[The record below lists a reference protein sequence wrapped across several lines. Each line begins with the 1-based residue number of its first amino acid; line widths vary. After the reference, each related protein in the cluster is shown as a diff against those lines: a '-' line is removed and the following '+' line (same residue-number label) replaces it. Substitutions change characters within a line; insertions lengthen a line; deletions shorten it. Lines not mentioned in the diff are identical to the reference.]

1 MIKNNLVNNLL
12 RLEVAKKGQTATFA
26 FIGFA
31 VISFVY
37 GYGCVRFLLLIKILS
52 ALLLIIATIRYFL
65 YDRIIK
71 KNSITQKEWY
81 ATVVLIM
88 LNGIGNGAIL
98 WLAAFELQMSGVH
111 FVVTTTMVA
120 GLVGASMVT
129 LAYFTMLFIPFQ
141 LFLLVPQVSTI
152 FYLYFSHG
160 LNFLPLIGLYLMYFA
175 YQVKQFRTYHSDLV
189 KLFNYQVELEE
200 KNVELNA
207 SKDIIIEQTSQLIHA
222 SRLAIVGEIS
232 AGIAH
237 EINNPLAII
246 SSSSHLLSRF
256 SKSQEFDN
264 MLLTRYLGKINKS
277 TERISSIVKGL
288 KYFSSQSDERDPKK
302 NCFIKSIIEETTP
315 FCMDHLNSFDI
326 KFQVENIPNLMINCH
341 PVQIS
346 QVLINLLKNAS
357 DALVEN
363 ETMDKW
369 ISISFR
375 EDGEYFYFIVSNSG
389 DKISHEVASRIFNP
403 FFTTKNTGTGLG
415 LSISQT
421 IMKDHG
427 GELYVDVNNYNN
439 TTFVMKHPIDN
450 FLH

>member
-1 MIKNNLVNNLL
+1 MIKRNRVNNLL
-12 RLEVAKKGQTATFA
+12 RLEVAKKGQTATYA
-26 FIGFA
+26 FFGFA
-31 VISFVY
+31 IISFIY
-37 GYGCVRFLLLIKILS
+37 GYGCVRFLSLIQTISAGLLIV
-52 ALLLIIATIRYFL
+52 TIVRYFL
-65 YDRIIK
+65 YDKIIK
-71 KNSITQKEWY
+71 NNSITEKEWF
-81 ATVVLIM
+81 ATVTLIT
-88 LNGIGNGAIL
+88 LNGLGNASIL
-98 WLAAFELQMSGVH
+98 WLAAFELQMSGIH

-120 GLVGASMVT
+120 GLVGASIVT
-129 LAYFTMLFIPFQ
+129 LSYFTMLFIPFQ
-141 LFLLVPQVSTI
+141 IFLLLPQVLTI
-152 FYLYFSHG
+152 FYLYYSKG
-160 LNFLPLIGLYLMYFA
+160 LNYLPLIGLYLMYFA
-175 YQVKQFRTYHSDLV
+175 YQIKQFRIYHRDLV
-189 KLFNYQVELEE
+189 KFFLHQVELEE
-200 KNVELNA
+200 KNVELNT

-256 SKSQEFDN
+256 SKSHEFDN
-264 MLLTRYLGKINKS
+264 MLLSRYLGKINKS

-288 KYFSSQSDERDPKK
+288 KYFSSQNDERDPKR
-302 NCFIKSIIEETTP
+302 NCFIKNIIDETTP

-326 KFQVENIPNLMINCH
+326 KFQVENIPDLMINCH

-363 ETMDKW
+363 ETVDKW
-369 ISISFR
+369 ISINFR
-375 EDGEYFYFIVSNSG
+375 EDGDYFYFIISNSG

-427 GELYVDVNNYNN
+427 GELYLDVNNYNN
-439 TTFVMKHPIDN
+439 TTFVMKHPIES
-450 FLH
+450 LHY

>member
-1 MIKNNLVNNLL
+1 MIKNNLVINLL
-12 RLEVAKKGQTATFA
+12 RLEVVKKGQTATFA
-26 FIGFA
+26 FLGFSI
-31 VISFVY
+31 ISFIY
-37 GYGCVRFLLLIKILS
+37 GYGSVRFLPLIKSLS
-52 ALLLIIATIRYFL
+52 VLLFVIAIIRYFL
-65 YDRIIK
+65 YDKVIK
-71 KNSITQKEWY
+71 KNSITKKEWFV
-81 ATVVLIM
+81 TVFLIM
-88 LNGIGNGAIL
+88 LNGLGNGFIL
-98 WLAAFELQMSGVH
+98 WLAAFELKMSGVH

-129 LAYFTMLFIPFQ
+129 LAYFAILFIPFQ
-141 LFLLVPQVSTI
+141 IFLLLPQVLTI
-152 FYLYFSHG
+152 LYLYYSQG
-160 LNFLPLIGLYLMYFA
+160 LNFLPLIILYTMYFA
-175 YQVKQFRTYHSDLV
+175 YQIKQFRTYHRDLV
-189 KLFNYQVELEE
+189 KFFIYQVELEE
-200 KNVELNA
+200 KNIELSA

-222 SRLAIVGEIS
+222 SRLAVVGEIS

-256 SKSQEFDN
+256 SKSHEFDN
-264 MLLTRYLGKINKS
+264 ILLTRYLGKINKS

-288 KYFSSQSDERDPKK
+288 KYFSSQREERDPKK
-302 NCFIKSIIEETTP
+302 NYFIKNIIDETTP
-315 FCMDHLNSFDI
+315 FCMDLLNSFDI
-326 KFQVENIPNLMINCH
+326 KFQVESIPNLMINCH

-363 ETMDKW
+363 ETVDKW
-369 ISISFR
+369 ISINFR

-389 DKISHEVASRIFNP
+389 DQISHEVASRIFNP

-427 GELYVDVNNYNN
+427 GELYLDVSNYSN
-439 TTFVMKHPIDN
+439 TTFVMKHPIDSL
-450 FLH
+450 LH

>member
-1 MIKNNLVNNLL
+1 MIKRNRVNDLL
-12 RLEVAKKGQTATFA
+12 KLEVAKKGQTATFA

-37 GYGCVRFLLLIKILS
+37 GYGCVRFLTLIKSIS
-52 ALLLIIATIRYFL
+52 AALLVIAIVRYFL
-65 YDRIIK
+65 YARIIK
-71 KNSITQKEWY
+71 NNSITKKEWF
-81 ATVVLIM
+81 ATLTLIT
-88 LNGIGNGAIL
+88 LNGLGNALIL

-111 FVVTTTMVA
+111 FIVTTTMVA

-141 LFLLVPQVSTI
+141 IFLLLPQVLTI
-152 FYLYFSHG
+152 IYLYYSQG
-160 LNFLPLIGLYLMYFA
+160 INYLPLIGLYVMYFA
-175 YQVKQFRTYHSDLV
+175 YQIKQFQSYHTDLV
-189 KLFNYQVELEE
+189 KFFIYQVELEE
-200 KNVELNA
+200 RNVELNA

-256 SKSQEFDN
+256 SKSHEFDN
-264 MLLTRYLGKINKS
+264 TLLTRYLGKINKS

-302 NCFIKSIIEETTP
+302 NCFIKSIIDETTP
-315 FCMDHLNSFDI
+315 FCIDHLNSFDI
-326 KFQVENIPNLMINCH
+326 RFQVENIPDLMINCH

-363 ETMDKW
+363 ETSDKW
-369 ISISFR
+369 ISINFR
-375 EDGEYFYFIVSNSG
+375 EEGDYFYFIVTNSG

-427 GELYVDVNNYNN
+427 GELYLDVNNYSN
-439 TTFVMKHPIDN
+439 TTFVMKHPIES
-450 FLH
+450 LRY